1 MTYKRDLIIM
11 KLYNNTQSR
20 GMTLFPLLKELGIE
34 EQIDQ
39 IQIAYEDMHKAD
51 YLKINPMGKVP
62 CLVDQGIVISETAAI
77 FTYLADKYIEKG
89 LAPALDDPKRGAYLK
104 WMFFCHGPLTE
115 YMDLRSLEVSN
126 ERIEQK
132 KRGLAFGDQ
141 ETLFAFLKQGMQQA
155 NPYLLGEKISAAD
168 LYLGYWLVFAIAFKI
183 LPYLDEFKPFLEL
196 IKQRDS
202 MKDVVWFQKLNS

>member
-1 MTYKRDLIIM
+1 M
-11 KLYNNTQSR
+11 KLYNNAQSR

-202 MKDVVWFQKLNS
+202 MKDVIWFQKLNS

>member
-1 MTYKRDLIIM
+1 MM
-11 KLYNNTQSR
+11 KLYNNAQSR

-34 EQIDQ
+34 DKIDQ

-126 ERIEQK
+126 EQIEQK

-202 MKDVVWFQKLNS
+202 MKDVVWFQKLNG

>member
-1 MTYKRDLIIM
+1 MM
-11 KLYNNTQSR
+11 KLYNNAQSR

-51 YLKINPMGKVP
+51 YLNINPMGKVP

-89 LAPALDDPKRGAYLK
+89 LAPALDNPKRGAYLK

-196 IKQRDS
+196 IEQRDS

>member
-1 MTYKRDLIIM
+1 MM
-11 KLYNNTQSR
+11 KLYNNAQSR
-20 GMTLFPLLKELGIE
+20 GMTLFPLLKELGIA

-51 YLKINPMGKVP
+51 YLNINPMGKVP

-115 YMDLRSLEVSN
+115 YMDLRSLEVSD

-202 MKDVVWFQKLNS
+202 MKDVIWFQKLNG

>member
-1 MTYKRDLIIM
+1 MM
-11 KLYNNTQSR
+11 KLYNNAQSR
-20 GMTLFPLLKELGIE
+20 GMTLFPLLKELGIA

-168 LYLGYWLVFAIAFKI
+168 LYLGYWLIFAIAFKI

-202 MKDVVWFQKLNS
+202 MKDVIWFQKLNG

>member
-1 MTYKRDLIIM
+1 M
-11 KLYNNTQSR
+11 KLYNNAQSR
-20 GMTLFPLLKELGIE
+20 GMTLFPLLKKLGIE
-34 EQIDQ
+34 DKIDQ
-39 IQIAYEDMHKAD
+39 IQIAYEDMHNAD
-51 YLKINPMGKVP
+51 YLNINPMGKVP

-141 ETLFAFLKQGMQQA
+141 ENLFAFLKQGMQQA

-202 MKDVVWFQKLNS
+202 MKDVIWFQKLNR

>member
-1 MTYKRDLIIM
+1 MM
-11 KLYNNTQSR
+11 KLYNNAQSR
-20 GMTLFPLLKELGIE
+20 GMTLFPLLKELGIA

-51 YLKINPMGKVP
+51 YLNINPMGKVP

-126 ERIEQK
+126 EQIEQK

-202 MKDVVWFQKLNS
+202 MKDVVWFQKLNG

>member
-1 MTYKRDLIIM
+1 MM
-11 KLYNNTQSR
+11 KLYNNAQSR
-20 GMTLFPLLKELGIE
+20 GMTLFPLLKELGIA

-51 YLKINPMGKVP
+51 YLNINPMGKVP

-115 YMDLRSLEVSN
+115 YMDLRSLEISD

>member
-1 MTYKRDLIIM
+1 MM
-11 KLYNNTQSR
+11 KLYNNAQSR
-20 GMTLFPLLKELGIE
+20 GMTLFPLLKELGIA

-51 YLKINPMGKVP
+51 YLNINPMGKVP

-132 KRGLAFGDQ
+132 KRVLAFGDQ
-141 ETLFAFLKQGMQQA
+141 ETLSAFLKQGMQQA

-202 MKDVVWFQKLNS
+202 MKDVVWFQKLNG

>member
-1 MTYKRDLIIM
+1 MM
-11 KLYNNTQSR
+11 KLYNNAQSR
-20 GMTLFPLLKELGIE
+20 GMTLFPLLKELGIA

-51 YLKINPMGKVP
+51 YLNINPMGKVP

-183 LPYLDEFKPFLEL
+183 LPYLDEFKSFLEL

-202 MKDVVWFQKLNS
+202 MKDVVWFQKLNG

>member
-1 MTYKRDLIIM
+1 MM
-11 KLYNNTQSR
+11 KLYNNAQSR
-20 GMTLFPLLKELGIE
+20 GMTLFPLLKELGIA

-51 YLKINPMGKVP
+51 YLNINPMGKVP

-126 ERIEQK
+126 ERIKQK

-196 IKQRDS
+196 IEQRDS
-202 MKDVVWFQKLNS
+202 MKDVVWFQKLNG

>member
-1 MTYKRDLIIM
+1 MM
-11 KLYNNTQSR
+11 KLYNNAQSR
-20 GMTLFPLLKELGIE
+20 GMTLFPLLKELGIA

-51 YLKINPMGKVP
+51 YLNINPMGKVP

-202 MKDVVWFQKLNS
+202 MKDVVWFQKLNG

>member
-1 MTYKRDLIIM
+1 MM
-11 KLYNNTQSR
+11 KLYNNAQSR
-20 GMTLFPLLKELGIE
+20 GMTLFPLLKELGIA

-51 YLKINPMGKVP
+51 YLNINPMGKVP

-126 ERIEQK
+126 ERIKQK

-202 MKDVVWFQKLNS
+202 MKDVIWFQKLNG

>member
-1 MTYKRDLIIM
+1 MM
-11 KLYNNTQSR
+11 KLYNNAQSR
-20 GMTLFPLLKELGIE
+20 GMTLFPLLKELEIE

-51 YLKINPMGKVP
+51 YLNINPMGKVP

-202 MKDVVWFQKLNS
+202 MKDVIWFQKLNG

>member
-1 MTYKRDLIIM
+1 M
-11 KLYNNTQSR
+11 KLYNNAQSR
-20 GMTLFPLLKELGIE
+20 GMTLFPLLKELGIA

-51 YLKINPMGKVP
+51 YLNINPMGKVP

-115 YMDLRSLEVSN
+115 YMDLRSLEVSD

-196 IKQRDS
+196 IQQRDS
-202 MKDVVWFQKLNS
+202 MKDVIWFQKLNG

>member
-1 MTYKRDLIIM
+1 MM
-11 KLYNNTQSR
+11 KLYNNAQSR
-20 GMTLFPLLKELGIE
+20 GMTLFPLLKELGIA

-202 MKDVVWFQKLNS
+202 MKDVIWFQKLNG

>member
-1 MTYKRDLIIM
+1 MM
-11 KLYNNTQSR
+11 KLYNNAQSR
-20 GMTLFPLLKELGIE
+20 GMTLFPLLKELGIA

-51 YLKINPMGKVP
+51 YLNINPMGKVP

-202 MKDVVWFQKLNS
+202 MKDVIWFQKLNG

>member
-1 MTYKRDLIIM
+1 MM
-11 KLYNNTQSR
+11 KLYNNAQSR
-20 GMTLFPLLKELGIE
+20 GMTLFPLLKELGIA

-51 YLKINPMGKVP
+51 YLNINPMGKVP
-62 CLVDQGIVISETAAI
+62 CLVDQGIIISETAAI

-115 YMDLRSLEVSN
+115 YMDLRSLEVSD

-183 LPYLDEFKPFLEL
+183 
-196 IKQRDS
+196 
-202 MKDVVWFQKLNS
+202 

>member
-1 MTYKRDLIIM
+1 MM
-11 KLYNNTQSR
+11 KLYNNAQSR

-141 ETLFAFLKQGMQQA
+141 ENLFAFLKQGMQQA

-202 MKDVVWFQKLNS
+202 MKDVIWFQKLNR

>member
-1 MTYKRDLIIM
+1 MM
-11 KLYNNTQSR
+11 KLYNNAQSR
-20 GMTLFPLLKELGIE
+20 SMTLFPLLKELGIE
-34 EQIDQ
+34 DKIDQ
-39 IQIAYEDMHKAD
+39 IQIAYDDMHKAD
-51 YLKINPMGKVP
+51 YLNINPMGKVP

-126 ERIEQK
+126 ERIKQK

-183 LPYLDEFKPFLEL
+183 LPYLDEFKPFLEF

-202 MKDVVWFQKLNS
+202 MKDVVWFQKLNG

>member
-1 MTYKRDLIIM
+1 MM
-11 KLYNNTQSR
+11 KLYNNAQSR
-20 GMTLFPLLKELGIE
+20 GMTLFPLLKELGIA

-51 YLKINPMGKVP
+51 YLNINPMGKVP

-202 MKDVVWFQKLNS
+202 MKDVVWFQKLNGYS

>member
-1 MTYKRDLIIM
+1 MM
-11 KLYNNTQSR
+11 KLSNNAQSR
-20 GMTLFPLLKELGIE
+20 GMTLFPLLKELGIA

-51 YLKINPMGKVP
+51 YLNINPMGKVP

-202 MKDVVWFQKLNS
+202 MKDVVWFQKLNG

>member
-1 MTYKRDLIIM
+1 MM
-11 KLYNNTQSR
+11 KLYNNAQSR

-34 EQIDQ
+34 DKIDQ
-39 IQIAYEDMHKAD
+39 IQIAYDDMHKAD
-51 YLKINPMGKVP
+51 YLNINPMGKVP

-196 IKQRDS
+196 IEQRDS
-202 MKDVVWFQKLNS
+202 MKDVIWFQKLNS

>member
-1 MTYKRDLIIM
+1 MM
-11 KLYNNTQSR
+11 KLYNNAQSR
-20 GMTLFPLLKELGIE
+20 GMTLFPLLKELGIA

-51 YLKINPMGKVP
+51 YLNINPMGKVP

-141 ETLFAFLKQGMQQA
+141 ETLFAFLKQGMPQA

-202 MKDVVWFQKLNS
+202 MKDVVWFQKLNG

>member
-1 MTYKRDLIIM
+1 MM
-11 KLYNNTQSR
+11 KLYNNAQSR
-20 GMTLFPLLKELGIE
+20 SMTLFPLLKELGIE
-34 EQIDQ
+34 DKIDQ
-39 IQIAYEDMHKAD
+39 IQIAYDDMHKAD
-51 YLKINPMGKVP
+51 YLNINPMGKVP

-126 ERIEQK
+126 ERIKQK

-155 NPYLLGEKISAAD
+155 NPYLLWEKISAAD

-202 MKDVVWFQKLNS
+202 MKDVVWFQKLNG

>member
-1 MTYKRDLIIM
+1 MM
-11 KLYNNTQSR
+11 KLYNNAQSR

-34 EQIDQ
+34 DKIDQ
-39 IQIAYEDMHKAD
+39 IQIAYDDMHKAD
-51 YLKINPMGKVP
+51 YLNINPMGKVP

-115 YMDLRSLEVSN
+115 YLDLRSLEVSN
-126 ERIEQK
+126 ERIKQK

-202 MKDVVWFQKLNS
+202 MKDVVWFQKLNG

>member
-1 MTYKRDLIIM
+1 MM
-11 KLYNNTQSR
+11 KLYNNAQSR

-51 YLKINPMGKVP
+51 YLNINPMGKVP

-196 IKQRDS
+196 IEQRDS
-202 MKDVVWFQKLNS
+202 MKDVIWFQKLNS